1 LLENS
6 SGFHFAIHNIDH
18 ATCFAE
24 LNYCVIIDMTYGL
37 IQMFL
42 CNVDLK
48 SVLRKKR
55 RDGKS
60 APLQPLTKIQHI
72 YIGRLIE
79 KYGEDYKV

>member
-1 LLENS
+1 MT
-6 SGFHFAIHNIDH
+6 ID
-18 ATCFAE
+18 
-24 LNYCVIIDMTYGL
+24 LYGL

>member
-1 LLENS
+1 
-6 SGFHFAIHNIDH
+6 
-18 ATCFAE
+18 
-24 LNYCVIIDMTYGL
+24 
-37 IQMFL
+37 
-42 CNVDLK
+42 
-48 SVLRKKR
+48 VLRKKR